1 MQLIRLI
8 SKNKRNKFTYLQAT
22 NPIMTKVIVR
32 TAAVMKIVAAED
44 ELSTG
49 I

>member
-1 MQLIRLI
+1 MIR
-8 SKNKRNKFTYLQAT
+8 SKLKIKKQTNSYLQAT
-22 NPIMTKVIVR
+22 NPIMTKVMVR
-32 TAAVMKIVAAED
+32 TAVVMKMVAAED